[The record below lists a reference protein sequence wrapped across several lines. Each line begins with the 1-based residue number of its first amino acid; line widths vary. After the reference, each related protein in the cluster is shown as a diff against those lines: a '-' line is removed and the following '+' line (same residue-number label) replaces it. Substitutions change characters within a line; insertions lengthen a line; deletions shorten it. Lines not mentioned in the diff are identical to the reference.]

1 MPKRLAIIPARGGSK
16 RIKLKNIKNFLG
28 KPLIYYTLEAAK
40 KSKLFDKIH
49 VSTES
54 QQVESEI
61 KKMGLKV
68 DFSRPKHLSN
78 DKIPISKVI
87 QFVVDKYLKDEKSK
101 FDEIW
106 LLFATNPFIKYSYLQ
121 RANRTYK
128 KNKYKFSIMSVTK
141 YNLPIFWSLKINK
154 KKILTPIFKS
164 KINSD
169 SKNFKNIYCDAGM
182 FVVYQKNCFYKKG
195 VKPKYKKF
203 EIPWWKSVDIDN
215 IEDFEAAKKLFN
227 L

>member
-1 MPKRLAIIPARGGSK
+1 MLKRLAIIPARGGSK

-28 KPLIYYTLEAAK
+28 KPLIYYTLQAAK

-54 QQVESEI
+54 QKI
-61 KKMGLKV
+61 KREVNKMGLKV
-68 DFSRPKHLSN
+68 DFYRPKHLSG

-87 QFVVDKYLKDEKSK
+87 QFVVDKYFKDENKK

-106 LLFATNPFIKYSYLQ
+106 LLFATNPFIKYSYLKK
-121 RANRTYK
+121 ANEKYK
-128 KNKYKFSIMSVTK
+128 KNKYKFSIMAVTK
-141 YNLPIFWSLKINK
+141 YNLPIYWSLRVNK

-169 SKNFKNIYCDAGM
+169 SKKFKKIYCDAGM
-182 FVVYQKNCFYKKG
+182 FVIYQKNFFYNKNI
-195 VKPKYKKF
+195 KPKYKAF
-203 EIPWWKSVDIDN
+203 EIPWWQSVDIDN
-215 IEDFEAAKKLFN
+215 IDDLEAAKKII
-227 L
+227 